1 MKSITIQ
8 YFAQLRDWSGK
19 DSEIISFAGKTYR
32 ELYQEL
38 ASRYSFK
45 LPIEV
50 VQIAI
55 NDEFGVLDQ
64 HVQDHDRIVF
74 IPPVAGG

>member
-19 DSEIISFAGKTYR
+19 DSEMVSFAGKTYR
-32 ELYQEL
+32 ELYHEL
-38 ASRYSFK
+38 SSRYSFK

-55 NDEFGVLDQ
+55 NDEFGTFDQ
-64 HVQDHDRIVF
+64 AVHDHDRIVF